1 MRRYRQHYRFMEN
14 KRMYNQAM
22 NDRLD
27 FVESGFSTQPSF
39 KIERGKNLIILVE
52 GSFYHNF
59 E

>member
-1 MRRYRQHYRFMEN
+1 MEN